1 MHLVEL
7 APYVRPAGRKL
18 DMASGREP
26 FEARVAVDLDDALE
40 VLQMSR

>member
-1 MHLVEL
+1 M
-7 APYVRPAGRKL
+7 

-40 VLQMSR
+40 VLQMAAGRSARRSGL